1 MGRELSPLPDHK
13 GKFKPPISLTTI
25 RQRTRWTTTHA
36 GLRGSS
42 REILNV
48 LFVCVFSVLANSTF
62 SSLIIYYFLLLPNG
76 KKPNRFPFPP
86 RVCTLFLGHFFSITL
101 NALI

>member
-1 MGRELSPLPDHK
+1 MGENYHHYRITKANSNR
-13 GKFKPPISLTTI
+13 PISLTTI
-25 RQRTRWTTTHA
+25 SQRTRWTTAHA

-48 LFVCVFSVLANSTF
+48 LCVCVFSVLANSTF
-62 SSLIIYYFLLLPNG
+62 SSLIIYYFLPLPNG
-76 KKPNRFPFPP
+76 KKYLFPFPP